1 MDHVEGMFDAL
12 ERKVAPCMLDCSL
25 LALDDGFTK
34 LQSQLPA
41 ARPGVAAAV

>member
-1 MDHVEGMFDAL
+1 MDHVGGMFDAL
-12 ERKVAPCMLDCSL
+12 ERKVPLMLDCSL

-34 LQSQLPA
+34 LQSQLAA